1 MQDIIENYMPLLN
14 FLSTDYKDNKIF
26 QKSCWG
32 SWAPAFKLN
41 TDSVCF
47 TELPASI
54 LLWTL
59 K

>member
-1 MQDIIENYMPLLN
+1 MPLLN

-32 SWAPAFKLN
+32 SWVPAFKLN